1 MYTSDARADIR
12 KRVSPAP
19 KTLIDLDEKLL
30 AQAAEFLGTRTK
42 KDTVNRA
49 LEEYVKLQLRL
60 RFLEW
65 MASDDAP
72 DLLNPA
78 VREAAWGECGTA
90 GGRRS

>member
-1 MYTSDARADIR
+1 M
-12 KRVSPAP
+12 SPAA

-30 AQAAEFLGTRTK
+30 AKAAEFLGTTTK

-65 MASDDAP
+65 MTSSDAP
-72 DLLNPA
+72 DLLDPA
-78 VREAAWGECGTA
+78 SREAAWDQCGAA